1 MSIFFL
7 IYDSSTGRL
16 LKRRSM
22 TYKNEERKQV
32 LLTKTLE
39 SSDTVFGTQTAYYI
53 VQDEDEW
60 SISGSYIDTE
70 SNQLKSKTDLGASW
84 NKTTILADGTDEA
97 VLSNLPIPCQ
107 VYLDYIPYEITDGS
121 FEFSTTDAGFYTV
134 EIDHPAYFKQVWE
147 IEAS

>member
-1 MSIFFL
+1 MNISFL

-22 TYKNEERKQV
+22 TYKNEERKQA
-32 LLTKTLE
+32 LLAKTLE
-39 SSDTVFGTQTAYYI
+39 SSDTVFGAQTSYYI
-53 VQDEDEW
+53 VQEEDEW
-60 SISGSYIDTE
+60 SLSGNYIDTA
-70 SNQLKSKTDLGASW
+70 SNQLRTKTDLGASW

-107 VYLDYIPYEITDGS
+107 VYLDYTPYEVTDGS
-121 FEFSTTDAGFYTV
+121 FEFTTTDVGFYRV
-134 EIDHPAYFKQVWE
+134 EVDHPAYFKQVWE